1 MGVSRGP
8 STTDVSPLLFPGDD
22 VPSSVAQ
29 QEASRETGAEFRENY
44 MHEQDRDREGAGFLG
59 AASREAEAWWRRARV
74 QHCPARRRTQA
85 TALTRT
91 CHLSAMSALR
101 PEAPL

>member
-1 MGVSRGP
+1 
-8 STTDVSPLLFPGDD
+8 
-22 VPSSVAQ
+22 
-29 QEASRETGAEFRENY
+29 
-44 MHEQDRDREGAGFLG
+44 LG